1 MLCFLSAASCGSSG
15 AVANQHLSTS
25 PPPYRIEGSIAPPP
39 SGAGATVVLSGQSSA
54 TTMADGSG
62 NYSFVGLANG
72 SYTIS
77 PSKSGYT
84 FSPASLTASIS
95 GANVSGENFTATA
108 NASQGYSISGSVSVN
123 GAGATLTLSGG
134 STATVAA
141 DGSGNYSFSGLANGT
156 YKMTPSKTGYIF
168 TPATQSVVVNG
179 ANATAINFT
188 AAAGSQTV
196 LFYDDFTSGTLSADW
211 TILNRPGDSSNNE
224 LECYTPN
231 NVAIV
236 GGVLQLTA
244 QVDSSCQ
251 GYNYTSGTVQ
261 WTSFNYTYGTI
272 EIRAKM
278 AGGQGTWP
286 ALWFLG
292 HNCQT
297 TNITSADNVPPC
309 NWPALGSDEI
319 DLVEI
324 MKGSVTY
331 YNPQVHSAG
340 NSPECLIGPL
350 ADVSQNW
357 HVYKTTW
364 SAGQL
369 VFNVDGGAQ
378 TCTISSNVPTTP
390 MFLIMNVAVGGFGGG
405 TVNNSTLPQTMS
417 IDYVKVTQ

>member
-1 MLCFLSAASCGSSG
+1 MTRTLCNVPLVGILLLCLFS
-15 AVANQHLSTS
+15 AVACGAGDAVTNQHLSSSSSIYT
-25 PPPYRIEGSIAPPP
+25 ITGSIAPG
-39 SGAGATVVLSGQSSA
+39 SIAAGVTVVLSGQSSA
-54 TTMADGSG
+54 TATADGSG
-62 NYSFVGLANG
+62 NYSFG
-72 SYTIS
+72 
-77 PSKSGYT
+77 
-84 FSPASLTASIS
+84 
-95 GANVSGENFTATA
+95 
-108 NASQGYSISGSVSVN
+108 
-123 GAGATLTLSGG
+123 
-134 STATVAA
+134 
-141 DGSGNYSFSGLANGT
+141 GLANGT
-156 YKMTPSKTGYIF
+156 YKVTPNKTGYTF
-168 TPATQSVVVNG
+168 TPATQSVVLNG
-179 ANATAINFT
+179 ATVTAINFT
-188 AAAGSQTV
+188 AAAGTQTV
-196 LFYDDFTSGTLSADW
+196 LFYDDFTSGALSADW

-224 LECYTPN
+224 LECYTSN

-244 QVDSSCQ
+244 KADSSCQ
-251 GYNYTSGTVQ
+251 GYNYTSGAVQ
-261 WTSFNYTYGTI
+261 WTSFNYAYGTI

-297 TNITSADNVPPC
+297 TNITTTDNVLPC
-309 NWPALGSDEI
+309 NWPQVGSDEI

-364 SAGQL
+364 SAGSL
-369 VFNVDGGAQ
+369 VFDVDNGAQ
-378 TCTISSNVPTTP
+378 TCTISSNIPTAP

-405 TVNNSTLPQTMS
+405 AVNNSTLPQTMY

>member
-1 MLCFLSAASCGSSG
+1 M
-15 AVANQHLSTS
+15 
-25 PPPYRIEGSIAPPP
+25 
-39 SGAGATVVLSGQSSA
+39 LSGQSSA

-108 NASQGYSISGSVSVN
+108 NASQGYSISVAVSVN

-196 LFYDDFTSGTLSADW
+196 LFINDFTSGTLSADW

-231 NVAIV
+231 NVPS
-236 GGVLQLTA
+236 LEEFY
-244 QVDSSCQ
+244 S
-251 GYNYTSGTVQ
+251 
-261 WTSFNYTYGTI
+261 
-272 EIRAKM
+272 
-278 AGGQGTWP
+278 
-286 ALWFLG
+286 
-292 HNCQT
+292 
-297 TNITSADNVPPC
+297 
-309 NWPALGSDEI
+309 
-319 DLVEI
+319 
-324 MKGSVTY
+324 
-331 YNPQVHSAG
+331 
-340 NSPECLIGPL
+340 
-350 ADVSQNW
+350 
-357 HVYKTTW
+357 
-364 SAGQL
+364 
-369 VFNVDGGAQ
+369 
-378 TCTISSNVPTTP
+378 
-390 MFLIMNVAVGGFGGG
+390 
-405 TVNNSTLPQTMS
+405 
-417 IDYVKVTQ
+417 